1 MNPQREGIHWL
12 RYPEAEVFVND
23 HLSQFVGRVAPV
35 QALQADLMAHTGTR
49 LVDWL
54 DHPVL
59 AEWGVEMMR
68 PFSDFPHLRQ
78 AFTRGER
85 WDVPAERLERLVAAG
100 HIDGAQRGQFAS
112 EGAVGSHLENIQRGE
127 GFKGFNQ
134 RTVSDI
140 IRRTD
145 PRAEFQAP

>member
-54 DHPVL
+54 NHLVL
-59 AEWGVEMMR
+59 ADGDAV
-68 PFSDFPHLRQ
+68 
-78 AFTRGER
+78 RGQLADLGFEPE
-85 WDVPAERLERLVAAG
+85 DVPAQPGDAVYGHPGAIVPRLVLRFGVDFPPLSCFESCAERCLHKTVAG
-100 HIDGAQRGQFAS
+100 SI
-112 EGAVGSHLENIQRGE
+112 L
-127 GFKGFNQ
+127 
-134 RTVSDI
+134 
-140 IRRTD
+140 
-145 PRAEFQAP
+145 P